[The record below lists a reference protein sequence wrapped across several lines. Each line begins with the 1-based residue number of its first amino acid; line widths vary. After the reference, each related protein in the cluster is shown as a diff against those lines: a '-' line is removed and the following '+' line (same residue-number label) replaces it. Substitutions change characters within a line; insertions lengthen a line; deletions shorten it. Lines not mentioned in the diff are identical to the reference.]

1 MVEEAPGD
9 GLLLQ
14 ELYKGAGN
22 ALLHRRLDVQEVEE
36 VEGVQEVEVEEV
48 QKVEEV
54 EEVKEECMK

>member
-22 ALLHRRLDVQEVEE
+22 ALLHRRLDVQK
-36 VEGVQEVEVEEV
+36 VEGVREVEVEEV

-54 EEVKEECMK
+54 KEKKEECLK